1 MPLLSEKTKLSLAKK
16 MLGNKGMK
24 HVSQILDHSR
34 VFRSRKESGRIP
46 LFLFFYFYKVLMN
59 SLIPYKKIVNINGYK
74 MRLIPNDEGIS
85 RELLIFKSHEPLVT
99 NCVKQEIKK
108 GMTCIDIGCNIG
120 YYALLESKL
129 VGEKGSVIA
138 FEPSPTN
145 FKCFN
150 DNIVLNNFTNIKA
163 YNNAIGDENTKKKF
177 LVASRSNSSRMIDVS
192 SKDNTS
198 SEYNE
203 GSVITIPLVTLDN
216 FVFEHSIP
224 SIDFIRMDIEGYEY
238 NAYMGMTNVINRFK
252 PSLLIEFHPQYMGIE
267 KTVEFLKKLKEDG
280 YEIKYFTHRK
290 VDQPWIADLKK
301 HVEIIGINGLIEKLQ
316 KGIQKHGFHL
326 YLINNVK

>member
-1 MPLLSEKTKLSLAKK
+1 MPLVGKETKLRLAKK
-16 MLGNKGMK
+16 ILGNKGMN

-34 VFRSRKESGRIP
+34 FFRLHNESGRIP

-59 SLIPYKKIVNINGYK
+59 SLIPNKKIVNINGYK
-74 MRLIPNDEGIS
+74 MKLIPNDEGIS
-85 RELLIFKSHEPLVT
+85 RELLIFKSHEPIVT
-99 NCVKQEIKK
+99 YLVKQEIKE

-129 VGEKGSVIA
+129 VGEKGHVIA
-138 FEPSPTN
+138 FEPSPMN

-150 DNIVLNNFTNIKA
+150 DNVSLNNFTNVKA

-177 LVASRSNSSRMIDVS
+177 LVASRSNSSRMIDVY
-192 SKDNTS
+192 SKS
-198 SEYNE
+198 NE
-203 GSVITIPLVTLDN
+203 GSIITIPLVTLDK
-216 FVFEHSIP
+216 FVFEHSLQ

-267 KTVEFLKKLKEDG
+267 KTTEFLKKLKEDG
-280 YEIKYFTHRK
+280 YESKYFSHRK
-290 VDQPWIADLKK
+290 VDQPWIANLKK
-301 HVEIIGINGLIEKLQ
+301 HVEIIGINGVIEMLPK
-316 KGIQKHGFHL
+316 KIQKHGGFHL
-326 YLINNVK
+326 YLINKLK